1 LWSMRKTYHPV
12 GRLMYWY
19 LLLAGA
25 ARFLVEFVRINPR
38 VFHGLSEAQLIA
50 FAMMIAGGVA
60 LILTREKDQAEGG
73 RQPGEKIERPAMDAA
88 RA

>member
-1 LWSMRKTYHPV
+1 
-12 GRLMYWY
+12 MYWY

-38 VFHGLSEAQLIA
+38 VFYMFSEAQLIA
-50 FAMMIAGGVA
+50 IAMMVGGGVA
-60 LILTREKDQAEGG
+60 LIITRGKGQAESGEHT
-73 RQPGEKIERPAMDAA
+73 GEKIERPSMDAA